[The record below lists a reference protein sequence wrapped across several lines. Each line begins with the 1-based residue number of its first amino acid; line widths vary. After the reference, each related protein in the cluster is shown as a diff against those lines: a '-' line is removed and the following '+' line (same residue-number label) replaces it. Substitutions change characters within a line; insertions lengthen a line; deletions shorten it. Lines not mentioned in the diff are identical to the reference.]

1 MKTVLIVD
9 DEPCMLRVLQ
19 FSLERAGY
27 RVATEPDGEAALARV
42 LAEPPDALISDIK
55 MPQMNGRELIKSIQ
69 QAMPERPFPI
79 FVMSSLT
86 AREEREWVRAIGDI
100 EFLEKPISPRQ
111 LVVRLARH
119 FDRAAARSPA
129 NNHA

>member
-19 FSLERAGY
+19 FALERAGY
-27 RVATEPDGEAALARV
+27 RVMTEPDGEAALARV
-42 LAEPPDALISDIK
+42 LASPPDVLISDIK
-55 MPQMNGRELIKSIQ
+55 MPHMDGRELIKSIH
-69 QAMPERPFPI
+69 QALPDRPFPI

-86 AREEREWVRAIGDI
+86 AREEREWVRAVGSV

-111 LVVRLARH
+111 LVVRLARY
-119 FDRAAARSPA
+119 FDQTALSPA
-129 NNHA
+129 TNHA

>member
-19 FSLERAGY
+19 FALERAGY
-27 RVATEPDGEAALARV
+27 RVMTEPDGQAALARV
-42 LAEPPDALISDIK
+42 LAEPPDAMISDIK
-55 MPQMNGRELIKSIQ
+55 MPHMDGRELVKAIQ
-69 QAMPERPFPI
+69 QAMPDRQFPV

-86 AREEREWVRAIGDI
+86 AREEREWVRAIGSV

-111 LVVRLARH
+111 LVSRLARH
-119 FDRAAARSPA
+119 FAQPVFSQAS
-129 NNHA
+129 NNA